1 MTHHTYEELLE
12 RCAKEGISQKAIHTL
27 LDYYTDN
34 LEWSMQRAVDY
45 AVELFENGT
54 IALIKSL

>member
-12 RCAKEGISQKAIHTL
+12 RCVKEGISQKAIHTL

-34 LEWSMQRAVDY
+34 LEWSMQKAVDY

-54 IALIKSL
+54 ITLIKSL

>member
-12 RCAKEGISQKAIHTL
+12 RCTKEGISQKAIHTL